1 MKVSID
7 MAKEAIQGN
16 DYSTL
21 ITTIPD
27 VLKTIPDDE
36 VNLFQSDFK
45 KWMKTKKDLFTIDH
59 LGPAITR
66 NEARCNIDDM
76 TSHLKNYVNVLFA
89 EIAERMNYCDS
100 DGTTCWSEAPAESI
114 FSVFKMVIHG
124 RESLTLKH
132 TVALCRVITNGPA
145 PATIEADTLNNNTDG
160 LHGMAWNS
168 LPRISR

>member
-66 NEARCNIDDM
+66 NEASCNLMI
-76 TSHLKNYVNVLFA
+76 
-89 EIAERMNYCDS
+89 
-100 DGTTCWSEAPAESI
+100 
-114 FSVFKMVIHG
+114 
-124 RESLTLKH
+124 
-132 TVALCRVITNGPA
+132 
-145 PATIEADTLNNNTDG
+145 
-160 LHGMAWNS
+160 
-168 LPRISR
+168 